1 MAKVTIS
8 GVRVSGIAASVPKS
22 SVSNLDFDLISPAD
36 RQKLINTT
44 GIESRRLGPNE
55 LTTADLCFEAAKK
68 LLESTGASPAEVE
81 ALLFVTQT
89 PDYYF
94 VPATAPVLQSRL
106 GLPKSTVAF
115 DITLGCS
122 GYTYGMYV
130 LASLL
135 ASGRIKRGLL
145 LAGDTPSKTISPRD
159 KSAAPLFGDAGS
171 ATLLTLDPSA
181 PDLHFDLG
189 SDGGGYKAIMVE
201 SGGFRHP
208 VDQEALKEKDLE
220 PGISRSAV
228 QLALDGVEVFNFS
241 LREVPKTV
249 KALLEFTG
257 ADPGSVDV
265 FVFHQANMLMNEM
278 IRKKLAI
285 PAEKVPYSLKDF
297 GNTSSASIPL
307 SLVTARREMLSTG
320 KVKTVACGFGVGLSW
335 ASLLMETQGLVVP
348 QLVEV

>member
-1 MAKVTIS
+1 MARVTIR
-8 GVRVSGIAASVPKS
+8 GVRVSGISAAVPKS
-22 SVSNLDFDLISPAD
+22 SVSNHDFDFISVAD

-44 GIESRRLGPNE
+44 GIESRRLGPSD
-55 LTTADLCFEAAKK
+55 LTTADLCFEAAKT
-68 LLESTGASPAEVE
+68 LLESAGCSPADVE
-81 ALLFVTQT
+81 ALIFVSQT

-94 VPATAPVLQSRL
+94 VPATAPILQARL

-115 DITLGCS
+115 DVTLGCS
-122 GYTYGMYV
+122 GYTYGIYV

-208 VDQEALKEKDLE
+208 VDQEALREKELE
-220 PGISRSAV
+220 PGISRNSI

-257 ADPGSVDV
+257 SDPESVDV

-285 PAEKVPYSLKDF
+285 PSEKVPYSLKDF

-307 SLVTARREMLSTG
+307 SLVTGRRDMLSAG
-320 KVKTVACGFGVGLSW
+320 NVKTVACGFGVGLSW
-335 ASLLMETQGLVVP
+335 ASVLMETNALVVP
-348 QLVEV
+348 ELIEV